1 MTHQEQPNELCGRGK
16 DHTEAIKKRLHSI
29 TRTLAGARKI
39 DDRPIRG
46 KSRQLVTDQEE
57 YEKVGQSRSG
67 IYPLSEILCRSVGTG
82 YVQQRSRRPSSI

>member
-1 MTHQEQPNELCGRGK
+1 MTHQEQPNELCGRG
-16 DHTEAIKKRLHSI
+16 KKRLHSI

-57 YEKVGQSRSG
+57 YEKVGQS
-67 IYPLSEILCRSVGTG
+67 P
-82 YVQQRSRRPSSI
+82 

>member
-1 MTHQEQPNELCGRGK
+1 MTHQEQPNELCGRG
-16 DHTEAIKKRLHSI
+16 EKRLHSI

-57 YEKVGQSRSG
+57 YEKVGQS
-67 IYPLSEILCRSVGTG
+67 P
-82 YVQQRSRRPSSI
+82 